1 VPHAVSCTFAT
12 LFPSRRLQRL
22 GPVRAVRSFC
32 FNCLSV
38 LRLRCVFA
46 CPIELPLLWFSKD
59 RPSAVS
65 SASVLSR
72 FPSLRTFSF
81 GPTLPSVRH
90 LPPLPFLPALT
101 VCSVC
106 GPAGLLHPAPGPG
119 VRAVSLPAS
128 SCAVFPRFRTPPV
141 APRARIHTLRSF
153 SLVDSRFASPRCFS
167 LPSLLFRTVSNSNL
181 RDLRA
186 LLHLQVRS
194 PMLRFRR
201 RRPDASLGFVPLQ
214 GSPFTPSAPMNTP
227 GARPP

>member
-1 VPHAVSCTFAT
+1 MPRAVACTYAT

-59 RPSAVS
+59 RPSAVV

-72 FPSLRTFSF
+72 VSSLKTVRF

-106 GPAGLLHPAPGPG
+106 GLAGLLHPAPGHG
-119 VRAVSLPAS
+119 VRAVLRLAS
-128 SCAVFPRFRTPPV
+128 PSTVFPRFGTPPI

-153 SLVDSRFASPRCFS
+153 SLVDSRFASPRRLS
-167 LPSLLFRTVSNSNL
+167 LPPLLFRSVSSSNL

-194 PMLRFRR
+194 RMLRFRR
-201 RRPDASLGFVPLQ
+201 TRPDASLGFVPLQ